1 MDLKGIYVP
10 HITPFKRDGSVDYE
24 ALKICVD
31 FWVESRLAGLVT
43 LGSNGEFPYLNG
55 EERRKVVETVIDQ
68 VNSRVKVIVG
78 TGAPSTRE
86 TILMSKE
93 AFDLG
98 ADAIIV
104 VTPYYFKVSDDELFH
119 HYSEVLSKVDAPIIL
134 YDVPK
139 FTGYSM
145 GVSVVER
152 LADEF
157 SNVAGIKDSTGS
169 MLHISELIRRVG
181 NRISVLA
188 GTASMMLPT
197 LMLGGKGAVVAVANF
212 IPEISVKL
220 YSSFISGDISEASK
234 LQLIIND
241 IWSSI
246 GRFNQIAAVK
256 ALTALRGLPAGLPR
270 KPILPVDEAGRVFLR
285 GLLEKYSVI

>member
-55 EERRKVVETVIDQ
+55 EEKRKVVETVIDQ

-270 KPILPVDEAGRVFLR
+270 KPILSVDEAGRVFLR

>member
-270 KPILPVDEAGRVFLR
+270 KPILSVDEAGRVFLR